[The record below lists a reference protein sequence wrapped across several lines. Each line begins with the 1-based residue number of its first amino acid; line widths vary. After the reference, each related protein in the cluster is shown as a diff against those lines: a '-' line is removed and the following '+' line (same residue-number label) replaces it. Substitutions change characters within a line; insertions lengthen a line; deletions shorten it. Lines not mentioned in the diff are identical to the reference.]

1 MPSYIKAMHPRLN
14 GLCLVYKYYS
24 LIIIK
29 KNNALIQSIGQ
40 ANIGGLPFLPSETEL
55 VTEMV
60 DELITDSLESAFE
73 RAALPAGIENRLA
86 KVDWTSRDVLI
97 GTLRNNA
104 RLQTCLEKRFY
115 YITAKLGKEDDL
127 PIHYLA
133 LFQTPRIFSDKG
145 GIYYYGEKYFAG

>member
-1 MPSYIKAMHPRLN
+1 M
-14 GLCLVYKYYS
+14 
-24 LIIIK
+24 
-29 KNNALIQSIGQ
+29 
-40 ANIGGLPFLPSETEL
+40 NIGGLPFLPSETEL

-115 YITAKLGKEDDL
+115 YITAKLVKEDDL

-145 GIYYYGEKYFAG
+145 GIHYYGEVLRWLEERTFWKFLRHMAVQMNCIIVSR